1 MPFSSERFGLSMSM
15 QVHTSTETIT
25 PGSRLIRNS
34 QCHEL
39 CSVIQPPSEGPMV
52 GAMVATSPIS
62 TEMLLRHSRG
72 NIMKLAANVT
82 GIIAPPMKPWMARN
96 TIMDSMSPASAHSS
110 ELSAKPADEIV
121 NSTRVDISRAR

>member
-1 MPFSSERFGLSMSM
+1 
-15 QVHTSTETIT
+15 
-25 PGSRLIRNS
+25 
-34 QCHEL
+34 
-39 CSVIQPPSEGPMV
+39 MV